1 MMLGELIAG
10 LDVKLLTPGASAV
23 RVCDITE
30 DSRTAMPGSLF
41 VARAGTKADGR
52 AYALD
57 AVRSGA
63 SAVLTD
69 DAGPLMSGTE
79 CPAAAIAVAR
89 DVLSVSALMA
99 ERFYGDPTSRL
110 TLAGVTGTNGKTTIS
125 WLVWQILN
133 DAQHR
138 CGLVGTVV
146 VDDGTEVAPAVM
158 TTPPA
163 IELSRTFGRML
174 EAGCVAGSM
183 EVSSHS
189 LDQGR
194 VAGLR
199 FKIAAFTN
207 LTQDHLDYHGTME
220 VYAAAKATL
229 FAMLPSDGVAVM
241 NADDPASERMLA
253 ECPARA
259 VRCSLVSDEPR
270 GSVAAGQVRIDAT
283 NLHGMN
289 LTLAGP
295 FGSATTR
302 VPMVGRYNAMNVL
315 QAACVAHAMG
325 VPGEEVVKSLSAL
338 SAPPGRLERVTDEGD
353 PFAIYVDYA
362 HTDDGLRSV
371 LTASREA
378 MRGGDIPGRLG
389 VVFGCGG
396 DRDKTKRPKMG
407 KAAADHADMVFVTS
421 DNPRTESPSSIIDMI
436 RAGMTDAQRASAV
449 VNADRAAAIARA
461 VEWCRS
467 GDVLVIAGKGH
478 ETEQVLPDGSGG
490 TLRVAFDDRVHARGA
505 IAARKDRP

>member
-1 MMLGELIAG
+1 MLLGELIAG

-52 AYALD
+52 TYAMD

-69 DAGPLMSGTE
+69 DEGPLTNGTE

-89 DVLSVSALMA
+89 DVRSVSAVMA
-99 ERFYGDPTSRL
+99 ERFYGEPTTRL

-125 WLVWQILN
+125 WLIWQLLN

-163 IELSRTFGRML
+163 IELSRTFARML

-189 LDQGR
+189 LDQAR

-199 FKIAAFTN
+199 FRVAAFTN
-207 LTQDHLDYHGTME
+207 LTQDHLDYHGTMDA
-220 VYAAAKATL
+220 YAGVKAKL
-229 FAMLPSDGVAVM
+229 FAMLPPDGVAVM
-241 NADDPASERMLA
+241 NADDPSSDRMLLD
-253 ECPARA
+253 CPART
-259 VRCSLVSDEPR
+259 VRCSLVTGEPR
-270 GSVAAGQVRIDAT
+270 GSAGTAQVRIDAT
-283 NLHGMN
+283 DLHGMS

-302 VPMVGRYNAMNVL
+302 LPMVGRYNAMNVL
-315 QAACVAHAMG
+315 QSLCVAHAMG
-325 VPGEEVVKSLSAL
+325 VPGDEVIKSLTSL

-353 PFAIYVDYA
+353 LFAVYVDYA

-371 LTASREA
+371 LTATREA
-378 MRGGDIPGRLG
+378 MRGGNIQGRLG

-396 DRDKTKRPKMG
+396 DRDRSKRPKMG
-407 KAAADHADMVFVTS
+407 KAAADHADVVFVTS

-436 RAGMTDAQRASAV
+436 REGMNESQRQTAV
-449 VNADRAAAIARA
+449 VNADRAAAIERA
-461 VEWCRS
+461 VEWCRG

-478 ETEQVLPDGSGG
+478 ETEQVLPDGRGG
-490 TLRVAFDDRVHARGA
+490 TVRVAFDDRVHARRA
-505 IAARKDRP
+505 IAARRDRA